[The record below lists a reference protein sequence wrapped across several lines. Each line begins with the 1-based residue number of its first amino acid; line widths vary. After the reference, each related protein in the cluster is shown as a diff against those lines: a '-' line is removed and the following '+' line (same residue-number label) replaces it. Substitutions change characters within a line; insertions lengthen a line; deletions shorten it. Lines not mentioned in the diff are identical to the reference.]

1 MIIRSRR
8 FQFWIARLA
17 LAAILLVALAPTVS
31 RWVESGTQRLP
42 DALAAMCT
50 SSGLSWLKAGDLSNA
65 AQKAPAPAGTMQ
77 DEYCGYCSLLASVAP
92 LLLLVILLLAA
103 LPSMRVPE
111 GHAPPRRS
119 SSRLR
124 GLGARGPPILL

>member
-1 MIIRSRR
+1 MRIRSRQ
-8 FQFWIARLA
+8 FQSWIARLA

-50 SSGLSWLKAGDLSNA
+50 STGLSWLKPHDLLEAGR
-65 AQKAPAPAGTMQ
+65 KAPAPAGTMQ

-92 LLLLVILLLAA
+92 VLLAVILLLQL
-103 LPSMRVPE
+103 LPSIRLPE
-111 GHAPPRRS
+111 GHAPPPRGITV
-119 SSRLR
+119 LR